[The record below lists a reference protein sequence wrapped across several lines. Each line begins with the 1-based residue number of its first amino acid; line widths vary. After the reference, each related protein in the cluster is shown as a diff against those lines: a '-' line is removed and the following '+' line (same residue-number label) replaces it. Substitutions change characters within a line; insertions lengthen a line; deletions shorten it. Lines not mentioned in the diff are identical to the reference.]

1 MKFRFT
7 VEDFEPHPEASEL
20 ADRSNFILDAHLK
33 SLPVVAQIEVHEDVW
48 FLEKELEEGCSPTH
62 RAYLF
67 DVEPIT
73 NSSDISSKL
82 VGEES
87 E

>member
-20 ADRSNFILDAHLK
+20 ADRSNVILDEHLATL
-33 SLPVVAQIEVHEDVW
+33 SVVYARVYPDETIGGW
-48 FLEKELEEGCSPTH
+48 KECGQPSNFNTH

-67 DVEPIT
+67 DVEGIE
-73 NSSDISSKL
+73 K
-82 VGEES
+82 
-87 E
+87 